1 MHLRELLTEW
11 VCGQCYAEPC
21 TCEGDGFTEGVTQI
35 QGKRGNKVVKKYR
48 CTTGARKG
56 RIVAKASTCT
66 APLNVKASQKMK
78 ATRRKKGKT
87 TNIKISRT
95 KRTNPASQKLKR
107 LNTGRRKIKP
117 KSNRKRK
124 KI

>member
-1 MHLRELLTEW
+1 MHLRELITEW
-11 VCGQCYAEPC
+11 VCGQCYSEPC
-21 TCEGDGFTEGVTQI
+21 SCETLQEGVTQI

-48 CTTGARKG
+48 CTSGSRKG

-66 APLNVKASQKMK
+66 APINVKASQRLK

-95 KRTNPASQKLKR
+95 KKTNPASIKLRR

-117 KSNRKRK
+117 KTSRKRK

>member
-1 MHLRELLTEW
+1 MKLRELLTEW
-11 VCGQCYAEPC
+11 VCGDCYSEPC
-21 TCEGDGFTEGVTQI
+21 SCEELVEGVTQI

-48 CTTGARKG
+48 CTTGTRKG

-66 APLNVKASQKMK
+66 APMNVKASRTLK

-87 TNIKISRT
+87 TSIKINRT
-95 KRTNPASQKLKR
+95 KRTNPASRKLKR
-107 LNTGRRKIKP
+107 LNTGRRTIKP
-117 KSNRKRK
+117 RTSRKRK

>member
-1 MHLRELLTEW
+1 MQLRELITEW
-11 VCGQCYAEPC
+11 VCGDCYSEPC
-21 TCEGDGFTEGVTQI
+21 TCETLEEGVTQI

-48 CTTGARKG
+48 CTTGSRKG

-66 APLNVKASQKMK
+66 APLNVKASQKLK

-87 TNIKISRT
+87 TSIKINRT
-95 KRTNPASQKLKR
+95 KRTNPASLKLKR

-117 KSNRKRK
+117 SRSRKRK